1 VFLKL
6 VERYVRIFDT
16 TLRDGEQTPG
26 VTLTPEEKLEI
37 AKQLDKLCVDTIEA
51 GFPIASRGEAE
62 AVKLIA
68 KAGLNAEI
76 CGLARVERA
85 DIDAALDAGVSCIH
99 LFIATSDIHL
109 TYKLKMSRQQA
120 LEKAIWGVE
129 YAKKHG
135 VTVEFSA
142 EDATR
147 TDPQFL
153 KEFYKEVVK
162 AGADRVDIPD
172 TVGVS
177 TPARLAQL
185 VREVKSVV
193 DVPIAVHCHN
203 DFGLAVANSLAAV
216 EAGASEVHVTVNG
229 LGERAGNAALE
240 EVVMALHN
248 LYGIKTRVNTRAIYE
263 TSRLVSKL
271 TGVVVQP
278 NKAIVGDNAFA
289 HESGIHTHGV
299 LALPFTYEPLDPE
312 VVGRRRWLQAG
323 KHAGSHGI
331 RAQLQ
336 EMGFSPT
343 EEQLAQ
349 IVSMVKEIADKGK
362 TLTDSDLEE
371 IARSVLKVPEEEERV
386 LQLNDLAVMTGI
398 NVVPTASVKLT
409 LDGQVYVASATGV
422 GPVDAA
428 VKAIQSITERVAK
441 IALKEY
447 RLEALTG
454 GSDAIAEVMVKVEDS
469 EGNISSARGVGEDIV
484 VASVQALIKGMNKLL
499 IKQKKAKSNPK

>member
-1 VFLKL
+1 MVD
-6 VERYVRIFDT
+6 RYIRIFDT

-37 AKQLDKLCVDTIEA
+37 AKQLDKLGVDTIEA
-51 GFPIASRGEAE
+51 GFPIASKGEAE
-62 AVKLIA
+62 AVRLIA
-68 KAGLNAEI
+68 RAGLNAEI
-76 CGLARVERA
+76 CGLARMEKT

-109 TYKLKMSRQQA
+109 TYKLKISRQQA
-120 LEKAIWGVE
+120 LEKAVEGVE

-135 VTVEFSA
+135 VVVEFSA

-147 TDPQFL
+147 TDPQIL
-153 KEFYKEVVK
+153 KDFYRAVVN

-172 TVGVS
+172 TVGVAS
-177 TPARLAQL
+177 PSRIAHL
-185 VREVKSVV
+185 VREVRSVI

-229 LGERAGNAALE
+229 LGERAGNASLE

-248 LYGIKTRVNTRAIYE
+248 LYGMKTKINTRAIYE

-271 TGVVVQP
+271 TGVMVQP
-278 NKAIVGDNAFA
+278 NKAIVGDNAFG

-312 VVGRRRWLQAG
+312 IVGRKRWLQAG

-336 EMGFSPT
+336 EMGLSPT
-343 EEQLAQ
+343 DEQLAQ
-349 IVSMVKEIADKGK
+349 IVNTVKEMAEKGK
-362 TLTDSDLEE
+362 TLTDSDIEAV
-371 IARSVLKVPEEEERV
+371 ARSVLKLPEEDEKI
-386 LQLNDLAVMTGI
+386 LHLNDFAVMTGI
-398 NVVPTASVKLT
+398 NVVPTASVKLN
-409 LDGQVYVASATGV
+409 LDGEVYVASATGV

-428 VKAIQSITERVAK
+428 VKAIQNVTEKVAK
-441 IALKEY
+441 ISLKEY
-447 RLEALTG
+447 RLEALSG
-454 GSDAIAEVMVKVEDS
+454 GSDAMAEVIVKVGDN
-469 EGNISSARGVGEDIV
+469 EGNISSARGVGDDIV
-484 VASVQALIKGMNKLL
+484 VASVEALIKGMNKILV
-499 IKQKKAKSNPK
+499 KQKKAKNTLI